1 MTQLDILQPYIIHGR
16 PRAIRTLTK
25 RAKLFYCTKDSLSN
39 ENKRW
44 PSLFF
49 LRKTTKTTTLD
60 KTDKDPLGPLSV
72 RLFDR
77 TNHLFICTKLC
88 RLNNY
93 FSSYYVFHIC
103 SVKLI
108 CKDNSELLI
117 LNGAISDWGISSNGR
132 APALHA
138 GGTGIDTRILQ
149 LVRLIF
155 CLFFG
160 KILPYKVLT
169 KHLFCKLQ
177 HLFI

>member
-1 MTQLDILQPYIIHGR
+1 MKSYFIAR
-16 PRAIRTLTK
+16 RTVYPTK
-25 RAKLFYCTKDSLSN
+25 TNVDPLSFF
-39 ENKRW
+39 
-44 PSLFF
+44 FF

-117 LNGAISDWGISSNGR
+117 LNGALYRIGELAQMVERPLCMREVPGLIPGFSNWC
-132 APALHA
+132 A
-138 GGTGIDTRILQ
+138 
-149 LVRLIF
+149 
-155 CLFFG
+155 
-160 KILPYKVLT
+160 
-169 KHLFCKLQ
+169 
-177 HLFI
+177 

>member
-1 MTQLDILQPYIIHGR
+1 MAGHGPSELWR
-16 PRAIRTLTK
+16 NVQSYFIARRTAYPTK
-25 RAKLFYCTKDSLSN
+25 TNVDPLS
-39 ENKRW
+39 
-44 PSLFF
+44 FF

-93 FSSYYVFHIC
+93 FSSYYVSHIC

-117 LNGAISDWGISSNGR
+117 LNIIRISSNGR

-160 KILPYKVLT
+160 KILPCKVLT
-169 KHLFCKLQ
+169 KHLFCKPQ
-177 HLFI
+177 HLVI

>member
-1 MTQLDILQPYIIHGR
+1 MAGHGPSELWR
-16 PRAIRTLTK
+16 NVQSYFIARRTAYPTK
-25 RAKLFYCTKDSLSN
+25 TNVDPLS
-39 ENKRW
+39 
-44 PSLFF
+44 FF

-93 FSSYYVFHIC
+93 FSSYYVSHIF

-117 LNGAISDWGISSNGR
+117 LNGAIYRIGELAQMVERPLCMQEIPGSIPGFPIG
-132 APALHA
+132 ALN
-138 GGTGIDTRILQ
+138 L
-149 LVRLIF
+149 
-155 CLFFG
+155 LF
-160 KILPYKVLT
+160 VLW
-169 KHLFCKLQ
+169 KNLAL
-177 HLFI
+177 